1 VRPARFEGSLRVSQG
16 SDRTLIDFHDGT
28 IAVVVDYLAGSVRS
42 LLMSRHLTRDRLY
55 RSIAGAVSLLIL
67 SGIAI
72 FAASRHFAV

>member
-1 VRPARFEGSLRVSQG
+1 
-16 SDRTLIDFHDGT
+16 
-28 IAVVVDYLAGSVRS
+28 VVVDYLAGSVRS